1 MDQVKVIFRS
11 FPPAPSITKS
21 TKQYD
26 SAIKQHLS
34 ALSKLSH
41 EERVTI
47 FSKPAAILKVLNPAV
62 NSIGYLTILDM
73 VLDGKAEA
81 AKHGEILDKTIEFL
95 IKFDVCQV
103 RYVMMGFFSLLQK
116 VGAGHLF
123 SPLVATELL
132 ATAILRL
139 DPSGSMFTPAHLV
152 LARLAYTTNSV
163 EPALKALD
171 ADILVY
177 PNMSGSKEARFLC
190 DPDIPPSAF
199 MPPSPGL
206 PDQPKSAPILEYNLL
221 RGLIYISRRDW
232 PKARAALE
240 QVITHPSKERG
251 VSRMMTD
258 AHKKWVLVGLMHQ
271 GKAPSLPPYTNPAAQ
286 SGYQAL
292 SVPYTA
298 IANLFSTDKTVE
310 LKAEVEANRQAWED
324 DGNAS
329 LVAEVMAAY
338 QKWQIINLRR
348 IYQRVSIAEV
358 RRTTL
363 SAETGEPLADD
374 QTTVALVRE
383 MIESGMLNGEIQ
395 AGQGGGESYL
405 AFGDNQSLMSEV
417 EFAAEVA
424 RSHHSIQAL
433 SQQYRL
439 ANERL
444 SGSKDYAR
452 YICREQRRAEM
463 EREADAAVGFEAQ
476 IEDEDLMTGVLAH
489 T

>member
-1 MDQVKVIFRS
+1 
-11 FPPAPSITKS
+11 
-21 TKQYD
+21 
-26 SAIKQHLS
+26 
-34 ALSKLSH
+34 
-41 EERVTI
+41 
-47 FSKPAAILKVLNPAV
+47 
-62 NSIGYLTILDM
+62 M
-73 VLDGKAEA
+73 VLDKDAEA
-81 AKHGEILDKTIEFL
+81 GKHGELLDKTVEFL
-95 IKFDVCQV
+95 VKFDPCQV
-103 RYVMMGFFSLLQK
+103 RYVVIGFLSLLQK

-123 SPLVATELL
+123 PPLVATELL

-139 DPSGSMFTPAHLV
+139 DPSGSMFTPAHLA
-152 LARLAYTTNSV
+152 LARLAYTANSV

-177 PNMSGSKEARFLC
+177 PNMSGSKEARPLC

-199 MPPSPGL
+199 MAPGL
-206 PDQPKSAPILEYNLL
+206 VPSDQLKSASILEYNLL

-232 PKARAALE
+232 SKARAALE
-240 QVITHPSKERG
+240 QAITHPSKERAT
-251 VSRMMTD
+251 SMMMVD
-258 AHKKWVLVGLMHQ
+258 AYKKWVLVGLMHQ
-271 GKAPSLPPYTNPAAQ
+271 GKVPSLPTHTSPVAQ
-286 SGYQAL
+286 TSYHAL
-292 SVPYTA
+292 SEPYIA
-298 IANLFSTDKTVE
+298 IANLFITDRTAE
-310 LKAEVEANRQAWED
+310 LKAEVETNRQAWED

-363 SAETGEPLADD
+363 TAETGEPLADD

-395 AGQGGGESYL
+395 DGQGDGESYL
-405 AFGDNQSLMSEV
+405 AFADNQGLMSET

-433 SQQYRL
+433 SQQYRFT
-439 ANERL
+439 NERL
-444 SGSKDYAR
+444 SGSKDYVR
-452 YICREQRRAEM
+452 HLYREQKRTEM
-463 EREADAAVGFEAQ
+463 EREADAAVDFDAH

>member
-1 MDQVKVIFRS
+1 MDQAKVIFGS
-11 FPPAPSITKS
+11 FHPAPNVVRSANK
-21 TKQYD
+21 YD
-26 SAIKQHLS
+26 SAIKQYLS
-34 ALSKLSH
+34 SLSKLSH
-41 EERVTI
+41 EERVAI
-47 FSKPAAILKVLNPAV
+47 YSQPAAILKVLDPAV

-73 VLDGKAEA
+73 VLDGLGAEA
-81 AKHGEILDKTIEFL
+81 AKHSELLDKTIEFL
-95 IKFDVCQV
+95 VKFDPCQV
-103 RYVMMGFFSLLQK
+103 RYVVAGFLSILDK

-132 ATAILRL
+132 AMAILRL

-152 LARLAYTTNSV
+152 LARLAYTANSV
-163 EPALKALD
+163 EPALEALD
-171 ADILVY
+171 ADILLY
-177 PNMSGSKEARFLC
+177 PNMSGSKEARPLC
-190 DPDIPPSAF
+190 DPDTPPSAF
-199 MPPSPGL
+199 MPACTGPT
-206 PDQPKSAPILEYNLL
+206 DQLKSASILEYNLL

-232 PKARAALE
+232 SKGRAALE

-258 AHKKWVLVGLMHQ
+258 AHKKWVLVGLMQQ
-271 GKAPSLPPYTNPAAQ
+271 GKTPSLPPHTNPAIQ
-286 SGYQAL
+286 GIYQAL
-292 SVPYTA
+292 SAPYTA
-298 IANLFSTDKTVE
+298 IANLFSTDKTAE

-338 QKWQIINLRR
+338 QKWQILNLRR

-363 SAETGEPLADD
+363 NAETGEPLADD
-374 QTTVALVRE
+374 QATVALVRE

-395 AGQGGGESYL
+395 AGQGESYL
-405 AFGDNQSLMSEV
+405 AFRDNQALMSEA

-424 RSHHSIQAL
+424 RSHDGIQAL
-433 SQQYRL
+433 SKQYRL

-452 YICREQRRAEM
+452 HLYREQRRAEM

-489 T
+489 A

>member
-1 MDQVKVIFRS
+1 MLD
-11 FPPAPSITKS
+11 PAT
-21 TKQYD
+21 
-26 SAIKQHLS
+26 
-34 ALSKLSH
+34 
-41 EERVTI
+41 
-47 FSKPAAILKVLNPAV
+47 

-73 VLDGKAEA
+73 VLNVKDAESA
-81 AKHGEILDKTIEFL
+81 EHSDVLDKTIEFL
-95 IKFDVCQV
+95 VKFDPCQV
-103 RYVMMGFFSLLQK
+103 RYVVTGFLSLLEK
-116 VGAGHLF
+116 IGAGHLF
-123 SPLVATELL
+123 SVNRPMQLTPSPLPADLQQPLVATELL

-152 LARLAYTTNSV
+152 LARLAYTANSV

-177 PNMSGSKEARFLC
+177 PNMSGSKEARPLC
-190 DPDIPPSAF
+190 DPDTPPSAF
-199 MPPSPGL
+199 MPASTGL
-206 PDQPKSAPILEYNLL
+206 TDPLRSASILEYNLI

-232 PKARAALE
+232 SKARAALE

-251 VSRMMTD
+251 VSRMMTE
-258 AHKKWVLVGLMHQ
+258 AHKKWLLVGLMHQ
-271 GKAPSLPPYTNPAAQ
+271 GKAPVLPQYTNPATVG
-286 SGYQAL
+286 SCQAL
-292 SVPYTA
+292 STPYFV
-298 IANLFSTDKTVE
+298 IANLFSTDKTAE
-310 LKAEVEANRQAWED
+310 LQAEVETNRQVWED

-358 RRTTL
+358 RRATL

-374 QTTVALVRE
+374 QSTVALVRE
-383 MIESGMLNGEIQ
+383 MIESGMLNGEIH
-395 AGQGGGESYL
+395 AGQGEGESHL
-405 AFGDNQSLMSEV
+405 AFIDNQGSMSET

-433 SQQYRL
+433 SQQYRHT
-439 ANERL
+439 NERL
-444 SGSKDYAR
+444 TGSKDYAR
-452 YICREQRRAEM
+452 HLYREQRRAEM